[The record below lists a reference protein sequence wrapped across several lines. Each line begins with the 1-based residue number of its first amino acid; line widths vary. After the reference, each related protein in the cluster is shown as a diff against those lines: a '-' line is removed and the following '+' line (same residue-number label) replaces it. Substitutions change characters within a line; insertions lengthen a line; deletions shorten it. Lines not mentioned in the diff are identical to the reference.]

1 MPSSLEIAERMRT
14 FHDIADIVNAM
25 KAYASVTARRTE
37 EIVPKIR
44 MYEENMLNAMSDILL
59 YFPDMPLSRNNGGR
73 RVLVGFGSSQGL
85 CGPYNDRVAEAVA
98 ETVSET
104 DVLFIVGKRLASSLE
119 LRHTVFAEY
128 GESVLS
134 INGIQPALEA
144 ITTKIMQIY
153 KGQEFFNLT
162 LLFTYVSE
170 DKALVSVEQVLPP
183 PDISSVRHRGK
194 NNRQKP
200 FTYLNPEIIFTAA
213 LEEFLYISLY
223 RAYAESLRSENW
235 YRLRSMEGA
244 SENLKRQIS
253 ELGSLQKYVRQEE
266 ITEEMLEILGSGMF
280 YKFVL

>member
-1 MPSSLEIAERMRT
+1 
-14 FHDIADIVNAM
+14 
-25 KAYASVTARRTE
+25 
-37 EIVPKIR
+37 
-44 MYEENMLNAMSDILL
+44 MSDILL